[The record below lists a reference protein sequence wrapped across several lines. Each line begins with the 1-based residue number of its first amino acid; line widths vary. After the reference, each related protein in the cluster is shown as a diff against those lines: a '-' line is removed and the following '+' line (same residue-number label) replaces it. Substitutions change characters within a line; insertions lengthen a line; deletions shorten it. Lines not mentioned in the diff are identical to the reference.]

1 MHLKLITLFVIM
13 YMSLIYKPKIN
24 IKVNSEL
31 NINNLNLYQNETV
44 FIHENLW
51 SITIPKINLEKIP
64 IKESVNS
71 IILESYIGHFP
82 NSAVFTGN
90 ICLAAHN
97 SGYANNYFKDIN
109 LLEVGD
115 KIYYSYNGNNKI
127 YSVMQ
132 KKVISYND
140 FSYLDSTNKDTLTL
154 ITCIT
159 SSPDFRLCVQ
169 AVCEEEFNEN
179 V

>member
-1 MHLKLITLFVIM
+1 
-13 YMSLIYKPKIN
+13 
-24 IKVNSEL
+24 
-31 NINNLNLYQNETV
+31 
-44 FIHENLW
+44 
-51 SITIPKINLEKIP
+51 
-64 IKESVNS
+64 
-71 IILESYIGHFP
+71 
-82 NSAVFTGN
+82 
-90 ICLAAHN
+90 
-97 SGYANNYFKDIN
+97 
-109 LLEVGD
+109 
-115 KIYYSYNGNNKI
+115 
-127 YSVMQ
+127 MQ

>member
-1 MHLKLITLFVIM
+1 M
-13 YMSLIYKPKIN
+13 
-24 IKVNSEL
+24 
-31 NINNLNLYQNETV
+31 
-44 FIHENLW
+44 
-51 SITIPKINLEKIP
+51 
-64 IKESVNS
+64 
-71 IILESYIGHFP
+71 
-82 NSAVFTGN
+82 
-90 ICLAAHN
+90 AAHN

>member
-1 MHLKLITLFVIM
+1 MCLRLITLFVIM

-24 IKVNSEL
+24 IKVNSDL
-31 NINNLNLYQNETV
+31 NLNNLNLYQNETV

-82 NSAVFTGN
+82 SSALVTGN

-97 SGYANNYFKDIN
+97 NGYANNYFKDIN
-109 LLEVGD
+109 LLDIGD
-115 KIYYSYNGNNKI
+115 KIYYSYNDNKKI
-127 YSVMQ
+127 YSVIQ

-179 V
+179 I